1 MQSQPPHPHYAPND
15 YPPPYSQ
22 PLPPTY
28 PASTPYS
35 QPLYSQAPPPQPYP
49 PAPYPY
55 GYAQQQDHSTAIVL
69 EAILSVFGIYGI
81 GWMYRG
87 HVGTGVALLVL
98 GFVWVGIA
106 ILISLFTFGIGLLCV
121 APLHLV
127 FIVLDVIAL
136 NNTLRQPMRG

>member
-1 MQSQPPHPHYAPND
+1 MQSQPPNPHYAPTD
-15 YPPPYSQ
+15 YPPPYTQ
-22 PLPPTY
+22 
-28 PASTPYS
+28 
-35 QPLYSQAPPPQPYP
+35 PQPYP

-87 HVGTGVALLVL
+87 HVATGVALLVL

-106 ILISLFTFGIGLLCV
+106 ALISIFTLGIGLLCV
-121 APLHLV
+121 GPLHLV
-127 FIVLDVIAL
+127 FIALDVIAL
-136 NNTLRQPMRG
+136 NNTLRQPVRS

>member
-1 MQSQPPHPHYAPND
+1 MQSQPPNPHYAPND
-15 YPPPYSQ
+15 YPPSYAQ
-22 PLPPTY
+22 
-28 PASTPYS
+28 
-35 QPLYSQAPPPQPYP
+35 PQPYP
-49 PAPYPY
+49 LAPYPPY
-55 GYAQQQDHSTAIVL
+55 PGYAQQQDHSTAIVL

-98 GFVWVGIA
+98 GFVWIGIA
-106 ILISLFTFGIGLLCV
+106 ALITIFTLGIGLLCV

-136 NNTLRQPMRG
+136 NNTLRQPVRA